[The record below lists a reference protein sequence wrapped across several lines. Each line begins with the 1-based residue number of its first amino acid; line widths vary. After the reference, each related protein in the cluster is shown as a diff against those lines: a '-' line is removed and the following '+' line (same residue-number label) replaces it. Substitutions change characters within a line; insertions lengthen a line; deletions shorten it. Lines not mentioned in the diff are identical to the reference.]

1 MFVSVVFLCFQARSR
16 RPDSIAASVLRQAS
30 KQSFQV
36 HVDEDAEQT
45 GHVGQTV
52 GSQVLSV
59 RKSDLE
65 ATNNPL
71 KVLSSVSISI
81 DHQMNENAGYIKL
94 DRFHTNTNFLMV
106 LYIDHLLFCLPI
118 IASTEKVY

>member
-1 MFVSVVFLCFQARSR
+1 M
-16 RPDSIAASVLRQAS
+16 LRQAS

-52 GSQVLSV
+52 GGQVLSV

-65 ATNNPL
+65 ATNNPR
-71 KVLSSVSISI
+71 KVLFSVSISI
-81 DHQMNENAGYIKL
+81 DHQMNENAG
-94 DRFHTNTNFLMV
+94 
-106 LYIDHLLFCLPI
+106 
-118 IASTEKVY
+118 

>member
-1 MFVSVVFLCFQARSR
+1 MCFSYSPLLQARSR
-16 RPDSIAASVLRQAS
+16 RPPSTATPVIRPAP

-52 GSQVLSV
+52 GGQVLSV

-65 ATNNPL
+65 ASNNPL
-71 KVLSSVSISI
+71 KVLSSVSIRI
-81 DHQMNENAGYIKL
+81 GNQRNRRPK
-94 DRFHTNTNFLMV
+94 R
-106 LYIDHLLFCLPI
+106 
-118 IASTEKVY
+118 

>member
-1 MFVSVVFLCFQARSR
+1 M
-16 RPDSIAASVLRQAS
+16 LRQAS

-36 HVDEDAEQT
+36 HVDEET

-81 DHQMNENAGYIKL
+81 DHQMNENAG
-94 DRFHTNTNFLMV
+94 
-106 LYIDHLLFCLPI
+106 
-118 IASTEKVY
+118 

>member
-1 MFVSVVFLCFQARSR
+1 MSVCRGLPLCLFDLNSVFSGLAGSR

-30 KQSFQV
+30 KQSLQV

-81 DHQMNENAGYIKL
+81 DHQMNENAG
-94 DRFHTNTNFLMV
+94 
-106 LYIDHLLFCLPI
+106 
-118 IASTEKVY
+118 

>member
-1 MFVSVVFLCFQARSR
+1 M
-16 RPDSIAASVLRQAS
+16 LRQAS

-65 ATNNPL
+65 ATNNFL

-81 DHQMNENAGYIKL
+81 DRQMNKNAG
-94 DRFHTNTNFLMV
+94 
-106 LYIDHLLFCLPI
+106 
-118 IASTEKVY
+118 

>member
-1 MFVSVVFLCFQARSR
+1 MSLFFRISLFSYFLKLSAGRGLPLCSYQWLFCVFRLVQEDLTTSQV
-16 RPDSIAASVLRQAS
+16 AASVLRQAF

-52 GSQVLSV
+52 GSHDLSV

-65 ATNNPL
+65 ATNSPL

-81 DHQMNENAGYIKL
+81 DHQMNENAG
-94 DRFHTNTNFLMV
+94 
-106 LYIDHLLFCLPI
+106 
-118 IASTEKVY
+118 

>member
-1 MFVSVVFLCFQARSR
+1 MSLFFRISFFSYFLKLSAGRGLPFMFVSVVLLCFQARSR
-16 RPDSIAASVLRQAS
+16 RPDNIAASVLRQAS

-36 HVDEDAEQT
+36 HVDEDADQT

-52 GSQVLSV
+52 GSQVL

-81 DHQMNENAGYIKL
+81 DHQMNENAG
-94 DRFHTNTNFLMV
+94 
-106 LYIDHLLFCLPI
+106 
-118 IASTEKVY
+118 

>member
-1 MFVSVVFLCFQARSR
+1 M
-16 RPDSIAASVLRQAS
+16 LRQAS
-30 KQSFQV
+30 KQSFQI

-65 ATNNPL
+65 ATNNL
-71 KVLSSVSISI
+71 RKVLSSVSIS
-81 DHQMNENAGYIKL
+81 NA
-94 DRFHTNTNFLMV
+94 
-106 LYIDHLLFCLPI
+106 
-118 IASTEKVY
+118 

>member
-1 MFVSVVFLCFQARSR
+1 MFVSVVLLCFQARSR

-59 RKSDLE
+59 RKSDLK

-71 KVLSSVSISI
+71 KVLCSVSIII
-81 DHQMNENAGYIKL
+81 DRQRNENAGS
-94 DRFHTNTNFLMV
+94 NTNFLVV
-106 LYIDHLLFCLPI
+106 LYLDHLLFCLPL
-118 IASTEKVY
+118 IASEKVY